1 MTTDEYRKFKD
12 RSVRR
17 WLAAIIVAGIG
28 CNLLLLG
35 PCNVGTWVYGDRI
48 ADLKMQL
55 ESQLP
60 SKYGDSVNWDGEVPC
75 HAGHNYRNSFGQCFH

>member
-1 MTTDEYRKFKD
+1 MNSNEYRKFKD

-17 WLAAIIVAGIG
+17 WLVAIIVAGIG

-35 PCNVGTWVYGDRI
+35 PCNVGIWDKI
-48 ADLKMQL
+48 ADLKAQQMQL

-60 SKYGDSVNWDGEVPC
+60 THYGDTLDWDGTVPFSRDPFPC
-75 HAGHNYRNSFGQCFH
+75 TWTRCSY